1 MSTEDLYTKL
11 FNILLV
17 LRDTRDHFKHYSTTD
32 IKLLIKRGIKT
43 KIKVPEPLKDLYELE
58 QIISDLR
65 NAFLIERT
73 TNLEKNGASV
83 KPQDPDS

>member
-17 LRDTRDHFKHYSTTD
+17 LRDTRDHFRAYSATD
-32 IKLLIKRGIKT
+32 IKSLIKRGVESKT
-43 KIKVPEPLKDLYELE
+43 KVPKPLKDLYELE
-58 QIISDLR
+58 KIISDLR

-73 TNLEKNGASV
+73 INLEKNSASV

>member
-1 MSTEDLYTKL
+1 MSTEDLYTKI

-17 LRDTRDHFKHYSTTD
+17 LRDTQDHFKPYSATD
-32 IKLLIKRGIKT
+32 IKSLIKRGIEA
-43 KIKVPEPLKDLYELE
+43 KIKVPKPLKGLYELE
-58 QIISDLR
+58 KMISDLR

-83 KPQDPDS
+83 MPQDPDS